1 MPIVPDP
8 SIWSFPDL
16 FDAPDDGPIAM
27 GADLEPGTLIEAYR
41 HGMFP
46 MPMGRRNLAW
56 FSPDPRGVLFP
67 TQVHVSRSLRR
78 SMRHFEIRID
88 TAFDEVVEGC
98 ADKRRPHGWIDKSIK
113 TAYGRL
119 HEMGWAHSVEV
130 FVDDELAGGLY
141 GIAIGGLFAAES
153 KFHRVTDA
161 SKAAVVAL
169 CRIMSCTEGSLI
181 DVQWAT
187 PHLETLG
194 VVEIPRSRYLSML
207 DSLTRLPTPEEF
219 ERAAADT

>member
-16 FDAPDDGPIAM
+16 VDAPDDGPIAM
-27 GADLEPGTLIEAYR
+27 GADLEPGTLVEAYR
-41 HGMFP
+41 RGMFP

-67 TQVHVSRSLRR
+67 SDVHVSKSLRR
-78 SMRHFEIRID
+78 SMRHFEVRID

-113 TAYGRL
+113 AAYGRL

-130 FVDDELAGGLY
+130 FADDELAGGLY

-169 CRIMSCTEGSLI
+169 CRIMSSTEGSLI

-187 PHLETLG
+187 PHLESLG
-194 VVEIPRSRYLSML
+194 VVEIPRSRYLGML

-219 ERAAADT
+219 DRPAADA